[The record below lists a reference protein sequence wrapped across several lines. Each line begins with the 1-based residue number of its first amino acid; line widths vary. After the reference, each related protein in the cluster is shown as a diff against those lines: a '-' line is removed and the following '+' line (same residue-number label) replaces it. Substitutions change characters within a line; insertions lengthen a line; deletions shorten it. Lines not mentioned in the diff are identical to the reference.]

1 MIITGSN
8 WLLQNICNA
17 DDAELVVNT
26 LGKGVTTHQM
36 LSSHFA
42 HAKEILLS
50 ITQQLLIVNIA
61 SSIKNLQLNKTPIFQ
76 SSEFPAKLWKIRGH
90 LTFALI

>member
-26 LGKGVTTHQM
+26 LGKGVTTQM

-50 ITQQLLIVNIA
+50 IYPAVIDCQYCQLD
-61 SSIKNLQLNKTPIFQ
+61 K
-76 SSEFPAKLWKIRGH
+76 EF
-90 LTFALI
+90 TTE